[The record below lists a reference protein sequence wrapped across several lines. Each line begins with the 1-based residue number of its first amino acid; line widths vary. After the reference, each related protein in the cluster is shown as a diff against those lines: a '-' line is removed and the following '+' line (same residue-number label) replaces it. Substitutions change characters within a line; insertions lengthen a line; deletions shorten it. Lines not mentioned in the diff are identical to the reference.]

1 MKTIKITDELHD
13 RLRTYSFFKRITM
26 QEALSNAISGMIDN
40 SKSSKV
46 LNTTSVLGD
55 LDWTDKEAQNLIDQ
69 SILEKF
75 NL

>member
-1 MKTIKITDELHD
+1 MKTIKISDELHD

-46 LNTTSVLGD
+46 VSTTSVLED
-55 LDWTDKEAQNLIDQ
+55 LDWTDKEAQNLIDP

>member
-13 RLRTYSFFKRITM
+13 RLRTYSFFKKITM

-55 LDWTDKEAQNLIDQ
+55 LDWTDKEAQNLIDP

>member
-26 QEALSNAISGMIDN
+26 QQALSNAINGMIDN
-40 SKSSKV
+40 SNSSKV
-46 LNTTSVLGD
+46 VSTTSVFGD
-55 LDWTDKEAQNLIDQ
+55 LDFTDKEAQNLIDP
-69 SILEKF
+69 SISEKF